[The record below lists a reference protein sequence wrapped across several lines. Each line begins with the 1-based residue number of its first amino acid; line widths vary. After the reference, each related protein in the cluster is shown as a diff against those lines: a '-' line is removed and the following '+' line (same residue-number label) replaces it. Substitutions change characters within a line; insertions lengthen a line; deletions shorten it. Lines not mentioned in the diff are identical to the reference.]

1 MEIWK
6 KLHETLPEWKFWV
19 VGHGDQKGVM
29 ERFCLQHKLDRVTF
43 FGKDNPNEYYK
54 KAKLFH
60 MTSAFEGFGNVLIES
75 QSYGCVN
82 ILPALPDVWKAEGK
96 VQGLRTRGGFLIEEL
111 AWKNGRITSLKIRST
126 LGGNL
131 RLRLPAGNRLKGI
144 KGMKSAKGKNP
155 NPLFSAFEQPQ
166 MQNHSEV
173 KLNKVVLPKANTY
186 DITTRKGETIRLI

>member
-1 MEIWK
+1 MVIMPIAEM
-6 KLHETLPEWKFWV
+6 L
-19 VGHGDQKGVM
+19 M
-29 ERFCLQHKLDRVTF
+29 
-43 FGKDNPNEYYK
+43 
-54 KAKLFH
+54 
-60 MTSAFEGFGNVLIES
+60 
-75 QSYGCVN
+75 QSHDGCVN

-186 DITTRKGETIRLI
+186 DITTRKGETIRLF

>member
-1 MEIWK
+1 VGRLVVIQKRVDLLMEIWK

-75 QSYGCVN
+75 QSYGCVPIMFN
-82 ILPALPDVWKAEGK
+82 SYSCAPDIVTHNLNGLLIDPFNVDAYVDETKKLIDNSDKLHEMAL
-96 VQGLRTRGGFLIEEL
+96 
-111 AWKNGRITSLKIRST
+111 N
-126 LGGNL
+126 
-131 RLRLPAGNRLKGI
+131 
-144 KGMKSAKGKNP
+144 
-155 NPLFSAFEQPQ
+155 AFE
-166 MQNHSEV
+166 NVDRFSYAKTYE
-173 KLNKVVLPKANTY
+173 KWNTVFKSF
-186 DITTRKGETIRLI
+186 D